1 MQELVGGVLAWRILL
16 IPLRSRPA
24 QIPKTVI
31 DDILVDTDMQVDQNK
46 EARVLETSSGSS
58 PEKKRQTVDQIKNDP
73 KVDDEPRIKSGVTG
87 PCPSSAVRDCGGSG
101 DCGRRT
107 LAYLVAMTNSKWQSL
122 PCEIR
127 DKLDALSK
135 SLHSKAVSWLLNT
148 DLSWTESWAVDPLA
162 TEETERGAI
171 AQNLTDFKTSL
182 RRQQRWI

>member
-1 MQELVGGVLAWRILL
+1 MLAWRIFL

-162 TEETERGAI
+162 TEETEGGTI